1 MDIGWSDVG
10 SWASLLE
17 LLPADE
23 AGNIIVG
30 PHVGIDTR
38 DTLVFGGKRLVATI
52 GLEGMVIVD
61 TEDALLVC
69 TKEREQEVRT
79 IVRELGTRDEK
90 DYL

>member
-1 MDIGWSDVG
+1 M
-10 SWASLLE
+10 
-17 LLPADE
+17 LPADAE
-23 AGNIIVG
+23 SNTIVG
-30 PHVGIDTR
+30 PHAGIDTR

-69 TKEREQEVRT
+69 TKEREQEVRA
-79 IVRELGTRDEK
+79 IVRELEARDEK